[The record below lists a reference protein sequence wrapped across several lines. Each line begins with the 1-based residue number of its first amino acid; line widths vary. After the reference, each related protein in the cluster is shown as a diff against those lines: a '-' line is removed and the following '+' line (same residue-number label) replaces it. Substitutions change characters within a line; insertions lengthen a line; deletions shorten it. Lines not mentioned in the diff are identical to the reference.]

1 MRGGVLEGE
10 VFDSTIQISG
20 IEEEVL
26 VALDSSSK
34 SSLIVEE
41 KRYIEMHY
49 METGCKPSQPWALKL
64 VAEQLKHV
72 VAVRAAPRC

>member
-1 MRGGVLEGE
+1 M
-10 VFDSTIQISG
+10 
-20 IEEEVL
+20 L

-49 METGCKPSQPWALKL
+49 METGCKPLQLLALKL
-64 VAEQLKHV
+64 VAEQLEHV
-72 VAVRAAPRC
+72 VAVRAAPCC